1 MGYDSIRGAL
11 SIYGVGLVW
20 ASSFSM
26 LSSLFSI
33 ASSLSRTCF
42 SVFPMSSDG
51 LIGRGVGEG
60 HRGSPGGLR
69 GLGVRGG

>member
-1 MGYDSIRGAL
+1 
-11 SIYGVGLVW
+11 
-20 ASSFSM
+20 M
-26 LSSLFSI
+26 LSNLFSI

-51 LIGRGVGEG
+51 SIGRGVGEG
-60 HRGSPGGLR
+60 HGGSPGGLR